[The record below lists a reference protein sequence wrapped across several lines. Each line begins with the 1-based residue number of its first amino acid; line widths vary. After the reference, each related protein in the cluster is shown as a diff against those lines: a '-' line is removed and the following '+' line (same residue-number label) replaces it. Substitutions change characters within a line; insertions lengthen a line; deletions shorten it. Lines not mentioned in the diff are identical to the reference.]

1 MNKILYKYLTLGF
14 LKIVLNSLLIIFC
27 FVFILNLF
35 EEINFFKDINV
46 GIGLPLLLTLMYI
59 PNLLVQLLP
68 FAIFLASM
76 YYFFSLQSNNDLLSL
91 KVFGFSNWK
100 IVLIISTTALIFG
113 LFILFAATPITSA
126 MIKFYEKTK
135 ATYSKD
141 IDHLVSINKNG
152 VWIKEINSKNFRITK
167 AKSLEGNFLND
178 LTIYEFNKNNKVQ
191 KRIESKTADIS
202 NKLWML
208 KEVKIYNF
216 KNDLYNLEELSEY
229 KIDSNF
235 DESKINSLYKN
246 LDTISFVSLVAEYD
260 EYIKKGYTN
269 KLLNKKL
276 NDSLSLPI
284 FLFLMVVLASIFTVG
299 AIRKTQNTYYIFI
312 AIISVVVIYF
322 FKDLSIA
329 LAETNRISLILSIW
343 MPIIA
348 IGLFCSIGVIQ
359 INENKF
365 KIFLIVCLFL
375 QKTFLQTSWT

>member
-59 PNLLVQLLP
+59 PNLLIQLLP

-76 YYFFSLQSNNDLLSL
+76 YYFISLQSNNDLLSL

-100 IVLIISTTALIFG
+100 IVLIISPTALIFG

-126 MIKFYEKTK
+126 MIKFYETTK

-152 VWIKEINSKNFRITK
+152 VWIKEINSNNFRITK

-191 KRIESKTADIS
+191 KRIESKSADIS
-202 NKLWML
+202 NKLWIL
-208 KEVKIYNF
+208 KEVKVYNF
-216 KNDLYNLEELSEY
+216 KNDLYNLEELSDY
-229 KIDSNF
+229 KINSNF

-246 LDTISFVSLVAEYD
+246 LDTISFVSLIAEYD

-329 LAETNRISLILSIW
+329 LAETNRISLILSIC
-343 MPIIA
+343 MPKISIW
-348 IGLFCSIGVIQ
+348 LFCSIGVIQ
-359 INENKF
+359 INEK
-365 KIFLIVCLFL
+365 
-375 QKTFLQTSWT
+375 